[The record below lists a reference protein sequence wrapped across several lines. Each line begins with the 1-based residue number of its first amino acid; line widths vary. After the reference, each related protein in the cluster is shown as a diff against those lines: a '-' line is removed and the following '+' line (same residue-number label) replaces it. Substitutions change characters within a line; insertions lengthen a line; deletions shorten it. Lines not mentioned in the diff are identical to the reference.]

1 MFVSVIK
8 FVCSMD
14 FVYLVQGISSGF
26 VYQVCDSYWSAYYW
40 MMESGCSI
48 LDLEIKKFSVY
59 KGSKL

>member
-26 VYQVCDSYWSAYYW
+26 VHAVCDSYWSAYYW
-40 MMESGCSI
+40 MMDSSSSI
-48 LDLEIKKFSVY
+48 LDLEIKKVPLF
-59 KGSKL
+59 KGR